1 MDVATKV
8 CFKNIHGMAIT
19 PSMNT
24 KLVYDRHSGDLINV
38 SNDIGI
44 HISLKLENQ
53 DKMFDALEIS
63 KDILESQPIVFGGS
77 NGIMER

>member
-8 CFKNIHGMAIT
+8 CFKDIHGMANI
-19 PSMNT
+19 PSRNT
-24 KLVYDRHSGDLINV
+24 KLVYNLHSGDLINV

-63 KDILESQPIVFGGS
+63 KEIL
-77 NGIMER
+77 